1 MDLMRWEGPRGAD
14 LWDAFE
20 GMQGQLDRALELF
33 RVPEASGL
41 FDRDRVPAA
50 DLSED
55 REGYLLVVDLPG
67 VDRKDLEVSV
77 AGDLL
82 TVKGDKKADLEGGK
96 PRIFRKET
104 WVGSFARTLGLPA
117 DADASRIEAELKDG
131 VLKVRIPKREETK
144 PRLIT
149 VAAH

>member
-20 GMQGQLDRALELF
+20 GMQGQLDRALDLF

-50 DLSED
+50 DLVED
-55 REGYLLVVDLPG
+55 KEGYLLVVDLPG

-77 AGDLL
+77 AGGLL
-82 TVKGDKKADLEGGK
+82 TVKGDKKADLDSGK
-96 PRIFRKET
+96 LRFFRKET
-104 WVGSFARTLGLPA
+104 WVGSFARTLSLPA
-117 DADASRIEAELKDG
+117 DAMPEAIGAELANG
-131 VLKVRIPKREETK
+131 VLKVRIPKREEAR

-149 VAAH
+149 VAAR